1 MRRWGRGLG
10 GARSGVRRRRCRP
23 RWLAMCSRPR
33 RCGGGGDGE
42 AAGRCGHG
50 RRGGCSLAEAGRAR
64 HGVVAV
70 ASLSGPWRARCW
82 SACPAGRCG
91 LGQDRGVTSAS
102 VPSLRE
108 LWPYAETPLRRTRQ
122 IVGDGRG
129 ADLVCVVVANRER
142 VRDRVLGLQ
151 GAGSGPN
158 RRAPGSANACVR
170 RATPWTGCPCWA
182 ASWPRRCGRRGLRA
196 TIWPM
201 SGRGGP
207 PRRGPPAGCAAP
219 ARVCR
224 CWVCGPLRRRHSARW
239 AGRCTPTRVGAGWT
253 STPWRSLVPSS
264 WTDWVCGALQGHE
277 SPEAAYPQSGG
288 ADPRSPPSPP
298 RWVPRSGAMVGET
311 GVGREWTYCLMRH
324 PP

>member
-142 VRDRVLGLQ
+142 GARPR
-151 GAGSGPN
+151 AGSAG
-158 RRAPGSANACVR
+158 RRAAGRVGGHR
-170 RATPWTGCPCWA
+170 DQRTPAFG
-182 ASWPRRCGRRGLRA
+182 GQRRGRGALAGQQAGRA
-196 TIWPM
+196 AAVGGGCGQRPGRCR
-201 SGRGGP
+201 SQRAGRGGDHGQRPARDDAGGAVGLVLAWWLLRRARWTTAAWADRRLRCTREGLQVLGVRAAATAPLGAVGGALHPHAGGGGMDQHTLEVLGSLELDRLGLRRP
-207 PRRGPPAGCAAP
+207 PR
-219 ARVCR
+219 
-224 CWVCGPLRRRHSARW
+224 S
-239 AGRCTPTRVGAGWT
+239 
-253 STPWRSLVPSS
+253 
-264 WTDWVCGALQGHE
+264 
-277 SPEAAYPQSGG
+277 
-288 ADPRSPPSPP
+288 
-298 RWVPRSGAMVGET
+298 
-311 GVGREWTYCLMRH
+311 
-324 PP
+324 